1 MRFLEKVIKVV
12 DPLSAASGMASFH
25 IALNFVFA
33 L

>member
-1 MRFLEKVIKVV
+1 MRFLGKVIKVV
-12 DPLSAASGMASFH
+12 DPLFAASGMASFH